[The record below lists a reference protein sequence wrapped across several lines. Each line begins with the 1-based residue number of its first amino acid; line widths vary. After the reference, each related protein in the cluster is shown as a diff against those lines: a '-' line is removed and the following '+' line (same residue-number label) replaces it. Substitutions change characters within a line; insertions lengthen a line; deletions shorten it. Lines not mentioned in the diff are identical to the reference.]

1 MKVTQTENIEFFK
14 AMQTMYNYKMIRP
27 EVSRPRHF
35 SGDHMG
41 KFVYWLGR
49 GLQGPTLGILRW
61 EFEKKKCHRR
71 SWPSTPIPK
80 IRA

>member
-1 MKVTQTENIEFFK
+1 MF
-14 AMQTMYNYKMIRP
+14 NYKMIRP

-61 EFEKKKCHRR
+61 EFEKKKM
-71 SWPSTPIPK
+71 SPEVLAFAPYP
-80 IRA
+80 